1 MKRNPYAVQGMDGWV
16 EGVLED
22 RRGRTTRPTT
32 PAGAPTPRSHRG
44 ADAGGPPHDA
54 GRLTPVVRRT
64 TPMATPMTT
73 PRAGLVNELEQ
84 QVHLVHELQD
94 SAQQNVRKQLVDVR
108 EIKSALLEV
117 FADIDDD
124 NGEIN
129 QALKEVELYIESLL
143 TRIEELE
150 KTLLELQTKS
160 DNLLEFADDFQ
171 QQCMDLT
178 AENQI
183 FTDEN
188 NILRQK
194 NLDLEMKLLALETEK
209 KIWIQYYAKGPNRQ
223 LNPEVDQQVHEYLN
237 KIDALLKQLPR
248 DEAQKQ
254 AKAQLQVRAGAG
266 GGGKGKGVGGKGKG
280 VVNV

>member
-1 MKRNPYAVQGMDGWV
+1 
-16 EGVLED
+16 
-22 RRGRTTRPTT
+22 
-32 PAGAPTPRSHRG
+32 
-44 ADAGGPPHDA
+44 
-54 GRLTPVVRRT
+54 
-64 TPMATPMTT
+64 MATPMTT